1 MKVHDNNIPTN
12 INETIMVYRPLLQR
26 DRGREQQDHLIEE
39 DIPDR
44 GSTSTGGIGE
54 SPTTS
59 SRSRFGRNRTG
70 TMVFAKVEAT
80 AIADELAA

>member
-1 MKVHDNNIPTN
+1 M
-12 INETIMVYRPLLQR
+12 
-26 DRGREQQDHLIEE
+26 REQQEHLIEE
-39 DIPDR
+39 DISNR
-44 GSTSTGGIGE
+44 GSTSTNGEIGQ